1 MLTKYTEERIDT
13 EETCPPT
20 EPSPISDDTA
30 YAHACEAVDQRDWEQ
45 AKAWLQY
52 MHTRKRFPV

>member
-20 EPSPISDDTA
+20 EPSPISEDSA
-30 YAHACEAVDQRDWEQ
+30 YELASEAIDSRDWEK
-45 AKAWLQY
+45 AKGWLQY
-52 MHTRKRFPV
+52 MRTFKRFPI